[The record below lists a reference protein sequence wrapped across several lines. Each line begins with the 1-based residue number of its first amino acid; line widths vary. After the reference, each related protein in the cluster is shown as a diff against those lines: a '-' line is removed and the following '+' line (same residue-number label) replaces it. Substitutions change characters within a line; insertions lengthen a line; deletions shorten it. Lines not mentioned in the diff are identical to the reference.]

1 MLALQPVRYEY
12 TADNPLA
19 IASGGEHVG
28 FVAQAVREV
37 IPEAVSD
44 TASGYLQVNSDPILW
59 AMLNA
64 IKQLKAENDALRAR
78 VSALE
83 TTTRDQR

>member
-1 MLALQPVRYEY
+1 M
-12 TADNPLA
+12 
-19 IASGGEHVG
+19 
-28 FVAQAVREV
+28 AQAVREV

-44 TASGYLQVNSDPILW
+44 TASGYMQVNSDPILW